1 MTLEVIKIEI
11 SLTEDTPIIVVT
23 YVDVI
28 SYVKDATFTNMCGP
42 HAYRNKCMGKQNG
55 IKMWITMLLSLKIW
69 QKQLGFYR

>member
-28 SYVKDATFTNMCGP
+28 SYVKDATFTNMCEP
-42 HAYRNKCMGKQNG
+42 HADRNKCMGK
-55 IKMWITMLLSLKIW
+55 
-69 QKQLGFYR
+69 

>member
-1 MTLEVIKIEI
+1 MTLEVIKSEI

-42 HAYRNKCMGKQNG
+42 HAYRNKCMGK
-55 IKMWITMLLSLKIW
+55 
-69 QKQLGFYR
+69 